1 MNVFLMED
9 NELLEKYNTLWNKIS
24 ADVIKEFDSNLTYNK
39 YILKTK
45 IRCYGDEPTD
55 FYDREILKVESNH
68 TCLAESV

>member
-39 YILKTK
+39 YILKTE
-45 IRCYGDEPTD
+45 IRYYADEPTD
-55 FYDREILKVESNH
+55 FYDRNP
-68 TCLAESV
+68 

>member
-39 YILKTK
+39 YILKTE
-45 IRCYGDEPTD
+45 IRRYGDEPTD
-55 FYDREILKVESNH
+55 FYDRNP
-68 TCLAESV
+68 